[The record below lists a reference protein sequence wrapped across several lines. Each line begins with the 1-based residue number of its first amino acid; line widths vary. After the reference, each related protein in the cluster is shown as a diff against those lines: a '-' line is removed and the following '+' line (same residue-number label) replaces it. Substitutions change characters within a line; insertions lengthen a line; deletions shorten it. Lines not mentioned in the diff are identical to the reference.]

1 MHFANGRMIV
11 EKGIRTKDVA
21 FDMYLIHIRNC
32 TSVYS
37 QDTYIHIHTYIYI
50 LKKIRLEATKP
61 IYIVF

>member
-1 MHFANGRMIV
+1 MGASNRVHFANGRMIV

-37 QDTYIHIHTYIYI
+37 QDTDMHIYTYIYT
-50 LKKIRLEATKP
+50 KKDKIRGN
-61 IYIVF
+61 